1 VCDYVYILLIHDT
14 HNNILWQPV
23 WYNKIFLLE
32 RKWVMEGVQKG
43 HILSIMKFEVH
54 MVVPHDQYRHHR

>member
-1 VCDYVYILLIHDT
+1 
-14 HNNILWQPV
+14 
-23 WYNKIFLLE
+23 
-32 RKWVMEGVQKG
+32 MEGVQKG